1 MTLYS
6 DIYQVFIVKINDYNI
21 TGQSLSVAEYQMFR
35 YLKSARVKFARCK
48 TSLSDFN
55 DTTAQFNG
63 TLSEYEIEILATLMV
78 VEWCS
83 NKVYDIN
90 LMKQALTS
98 QDFKIYSQAQHL
110 HELTSMKKSAKEDSD
125 KLIIDYG
132 YDTAENYD
140 SLGD

>member
-21 TGQSLSVAEYQMFR
+21 TGQSLSVAEYQMIR

-48 TSLSDFN
+48 TDITDFD
-55 DTTAQFNG
+55 DTTAQFNQ
-63 TLSEYEIEILATLMV
+63 TLSEYEIEVLATLMV

-98 QDFKIYSQAQHL
+98 SDYKIYSQAQHL
-110 HELTSMKKSAKEDSD
+110 HEVTSMKKSAKEDSD
-125 KLIIDYG
+125 KLIVDYG